1 MNPSPLDIRGTLAT
15 PADRWSVRNEMTSV
29 QITLPDQLARE
40 AQDAGLL
47 ASEAIERLL
56 RDSLRRQ
63 RLAKLDRARE
73 RLAAEPL
80 APMTAAEI
88 QAEIDAWRSESR
100 RAAGA

>member
-1 MNPSPLDIRGTLAT
+1 M
-15 PADRWSVRNEMTSV
+15 

-56 RDSLRRQ
+56 RDSLRRE
-63 RLAKLDRARE
+63 RLTKLDHARE
-73 RLAAEPL
+73 RLAADP
-80 APMTAAEI
+80 PPSMTAAEI

-100 RAAGA
+100 FVPVA